1 MTSSNADLGRRER
14 KKAATR
20 RVLSETA
27 LQLFLERG
35 FDNVTVREIAE
46 AADVST
52 TTLMN
57 YFPAKEAL
65 VFDLDEQL
73 ERSLV
78 EAVTGRAPG
87 LSVPRSLRT
96 YMRAR
101 VERAALGRHAD
112 RLMKLVLETPALSEH
127 WRKLW
132 LRHEG
137 ALAEAIAAEL
147 GRPADDMSC
156 AALAHLVLDAFSLA
170 IQSTD
175 PVRMIETAFDIVEHG
190 WPPANQAAANR
201 TPSAGR

>member
-1 MTSSNADLGRRER
+1 MTSSNTDPGRRER

-20 RVLSETA
+20 RALSETA

-65 VFDLDEQL
+65 VFDLDDEL

-78 EAVTGRAPG
+78 EAVTVRPPD
-87 LSVPRSLRT
+87 LSVLESLRR

-101 VERAALGRHAD
+101 AERAVSGRHAD
-112 RLMKLVLETPALSEH
+112 RFMKLVLDTPALSEH
-127 WRKLW
+127 WRKIW
-132 LRHEG
+132 LRHER
-137 ALAEAIAAEL
+137 ALAEAVAAEL

-156 AALAHLVLDAFSLA
+156 TALAHLVLDAFSLA
-170 IQSTD
+170 IHSAD
-175 PVRMIETAFDIVEHG
+175 PVRMIDTTFDIVEPG
-190 WPPANQAAANR
+190 WPPANRAA
-201 TPSAGR
+201 TD